1 MKYFD
6 INNKRLG
13 VTLVILGLV
22 IILFGLQINFQG
34 NIRELAL
41 KNNGLEDFKEYN
53 VLNNKLI
60 YKLPQVWSVQDGE
73 YKVSDILYH
82 SSFSSL
88 DIGINGYIEVWNNE
102 DAIETFVDRSKEYTV
117 KEYKYDKYTSNK
129 IQLNSNEAYEVSYNM
144 YSKDKSYNIYEYFVI
159 LNNNVIKISFS
170 VDKSKDK
177 QSNKLAFKSIV
188 NTIKYEQ

>member
-144 YSKDKSYNIYEYFVI
+144 YSKDKSYNVYEYFVI